1 MPYVGPTSEKC
12 SSWDPRPLNLWISM
26 DYLVTTYSKVSVP
39 IKLLPGHFGQCVCVI
54 SLGYSR
60 RSQTSHNT
68 WRCGVDRSRHRNA
81 LNKDPSAS
89 AATEPGWIS
98 NKVIATVP
106 IWSKC
111 KHTWASMLTM
121 LFMRYLCLLISPCM
135 MPAVSEGKELRLLPA
150 PPTRL
155 GGWILQGL
163 RWGNRWRSGGGEL
176 PHSLWLPLG
185 FQALNLSVGQKG
197 QATTWVWNKRREP
210 SNLFM
215 WKTAWRTKLLTT
227 RNGHGKSGWSPIG
240 CEGLYFHAMCKNRI
254 SDIDKWVVLWRFSYK
269 SEHPKS
275 TPYFSLPLVLL
286 VKRLLM
292 CRHHSICVCAGSIL
306 AMRRVTQYTD
316 RRHKRSKWTSGC
328 RCRLGN
334 LGKTCRH
341 ISTLKRSNLKGFDD
355 SVIFGTSLPC
365 SCRLYRLYRPS
376 LCNSSTVLPCSPRKL
391 QRSCGSC
398 HESTAVTSGRLR
410 SGCA

>member
-1 MPYVGPTSEKC
+1 
-12 SSWDPRPLNLWISM
+12 M
-26 DYLVTTYSKVSVP
+26 DYLVTYHINQVSVA

-60 RSQTSHNT
+60 RFDDPRCLTTHGDAVLTGRDTEMPWTKIPVPLQQQNRDEFQTKS
-68 WRCGVDRSRHRNA
+68 
-81 LNKDPSAS
+81 LQ
-89 AATEPGWIS
+89 
-98 NKVIATVP
+98 VP

-135 MPAVSEGKELRLLPA
+135 MPAVAEGKELRLLPA

-210 SNLFM
+210 SNLCM
-215 WKTAWRTKLLTT
+215 WKTAQIIFKKKNVWRTKLLTT
-227 RNGHGKSGWSPIG
+227 RNGHGKSGWFPIG

-254 SDIDKWVVLWRFSYK
+254 SDIGKWVVLWRFSHK
-269 SEHPKS
+269 FEHPKS
-275 TPYFSLPLVLL
+275 TPYYFSLPLVLL
-286 VKRLLM
+286 VTHVSTSLWDL
-292 CRHHSICVCAGSIL
+292 CLWLSSIL
-306 AMRRVTQYTD
+306 AMHRQVTQYTD

-334 LGKTCRH
+334 LGKKTFRH
-341 ISTLKRSNLKGFDD
+341 TEGSNLKGFGH
-355 SVIFGTSLPC
+355 IRYIPPLLPSL
-365 SCRLYRLYRPS
+365 PS
-376 LCNSSTVLPCSPRKL
+376 LCNSST
-391 QRSCGSC
+391 
-398 HESTAVTSGRLR
+398 TAVTSGRLR

>member
-1 MPYVGPTSEKC
+1 MLV
-12 SSWDPRPLNLWISM
+12 PLQRNAHLEILGHWIYGYLWSM

-185 FQALNLSVGQKG
+185 FRHWICLLGRRVKPQHGCGTKEENHPIYACGRLHGGQNYLLLAMDMAKVGGPLSVVKVCTSMLCAKIGYRIS
-197 QATTWVWNKRREP
+197 V
-210 SNLFM
+210 
-215 WKTAWRTKLLTT
+215 
-227 RNGHGKSGWSPIG
+227 SGWS
-240 CEGLYFHAMCKNRI
+240 CEGFHTNLNI
-254 SDIDKWVVLWRFSYK
+254 PSPLPTSPY
-269 SEHPKS
+269 
-275 TPYFSLPLVLL
+275 YFSLPLVLL

-292 CRHHSICVCAGSIL
+292 CRHLWSVSVSIL
-306 AMRRVTQYTD
+306 ASQVTQYRD

-328 RCRLGN
+328 RCRPGN
-334 LGKTCRH
+334 LGTTFRQ
-341 ISTLKRSNLKGFDD
+341 D
-355 SVIFGTSLPC
+355 SMI
-365 SCRLYRLYRPS
+365 R
-376 LCNSSTVLPCSPRKL
+376 
-391 QRSCGSC
+391 
-398 HESTAVTSGRLR
+398 
-410 SGCA
+410 